1 MRGMRSFLLVSWGLG
16 LFLILGCGGKKIKT
30 TPEEANQALASAQAG
45 YQKLMELNPPQTL
58 EYQARVLLKQ
68 AEDLLAQKKFE
79 EAKAKADQ
87 ARTQAELA
95 TQAREQMIEETRK
108 ELDQL
113 KAELELMYFPGVTLI
128 TLYWDALSYLSPRKK
143 TSATVYDQSG
153 GKPAPIVQEGEEYL
167 PPDYDKAK
175 SSADQL
181 EARIAK
187 EKQLS
192 YVPSRMMTVLA
203 TDEDLKRYGWPRI
216 YENVL
221 TDCRLSNVVDTVEP
235 PKQVKFIRMVLC
247 SSKATFYLVE
257 NPKTG
262 KQGWIAERY
271 VSQARAESH

>member
-1 MRGMRSFLLVSWGLG
+1 MRGMCSFLVMSLGLG

-30 TPEEANQALASAQAG
+30 TPDEAGQAYASAQAA
-45 YQKLMELNPPQTL
+45 YQNLMELNPPQTL

-68 AEDLLAQKKFE
+68 AEELLAQKKYS

-95 TQAREQMIEETRK
+95 AQARRQMIAETRAS
-108 ELDQL
+108 LDRSR
-113 KAELELMYFPGVTLI
+113 AELELMYFPSLKLI
-128 TLYWDALSYLSPRKK
+128 KMYWDGISKLEQKQ
-143 TSATVYDQSG
+143 YDEARQL
-153 GKPAPIVQEGEEYL
+153 A
-167 PPDYDKAK
+167 A
-175 SSADQL
+175 QL
-181 EARIAK
+181 EAFIAK

-192 YVPSRMMTVLA
+192 YTSSRMMTVLA
-203 TDEDLKRYGWPRI
+203 SDEDLKRYGWPRI

-221 TDCRLSNVVDTVEP
+221 TDCRLANVVDTVEP
-235 PKQVKFIRMVLC
+235 QKQVKFIRMVLC

-257 NPKTG
+257 NPRTG